1 MKKYIKMICVSL
13 VSTGAILFVGTAY
26 SSGLVGQPQFDA
38 PATTG
43 NVATAENASVN
54 NVAVTANE
62 PVAPSAQL
70 SAGHSGTTR
79 QAPARAN
86 GQQVEFFQ
94 NMEVVR

>member
-13 VSTGAILFVGTAY
+13 VSTGAILFVGNAY

-43 NVATAENASVN
+43 NVGTAENASVN
-54 NVAVTANE
+54 AAVTANE
-62 PVAPSAQL
+62 PAGPSAQL
-70 SAGHSGTTR
+70 SASRSGATK
-79 QAPARAN
+79 QAPAPIN

-94 NMEVVR
+94 NVEAVRQ